1 MSILSA
7 WFWLLL
13 SLLPLIFLERWVHR
27 HLQGIWLLLFR
38 DPDLALIMYS
48 LLMLPGVILHEGSHW
63 LAATVL
69 GVRAGRF
76 SVVPER
82 LPDGT
87 LRLGYVETEH
97 ADPLREALIGVAPLL
112 LGAAAIIFIGYS
124 RLGVAPMGAA
134 LALGDLL
141 GAGTALSSMT
151 RLPNFWLWLY
161 LVFTI
166 SNSMLPSA
174 SDRRAWLP
182 VVITLVV
189 LTTLI
194 FYVGLGAA
202 LMEAL
207 AQPLDTAMRAL
218 ASAFTIT
225 VCLDLVIMPFIWLFE
240 RGLTRLT
247 GLKVEYE

>member
-1 MSILSA
+1 
-7 WFWLLL
+7 
-13 SLLPLIFLERWVHR
+13 
-27 HLQGIWLLLFR
+27 
-38 DPDLALIMYS
+38 
-48 LLMLPGVILHEGSHW
+48 
-63 LAATVL
+63 TVL
-69 GVRAGRF
+69 GVLAGRF

-112 LGAAAIIFIGYS
+112 FGAAAIIFIGYS

-134 LALGDLL
+134 LALGDPL
-141 GAGTALSSMT
+141 GAGAALNNMM

-161 LVFTI
+161 LIFTI

-182 VVITLVV
+182 VAVTVVV
-189 LTTLI
+189 LTALI
-194 FYVGLGAA
+194 FYVGLGSA

-207 AQPLDTAMRAL
+207 AHPLDTGMRAL
-218 ASAFTIT
+218 ATAFTIT
-225 VCLDLVIMPFIWLFE
+225 VGLDLVLTPVIWLFE
-240 RGLTRLT
+240 NGLTRLT

>member
-48 LLMLPGVILHEGSHW
+48 LIMLPGVIVHEGSHW
-63 LAATVL
+63 VAATIL

-97 ADPLREALIGVAPLL
+97 ADPLREALIGAAPLL
-112 LGAAAIIFIGYS
+112 IGAAAIIFIGYS

-134 LALGDLL
+134 LAQGDLL
-141 GAGTALSSMT
+141 GAGAALDGMT

-161 LVFTI
+161 LIFTI

-182 VVITLVV
+182 VVVTVII
-189 LTTLI
+189 LTALI
-194 FYVGLGAA
+194 FYVGLGSA
-202 LMEAL
+202 LMDAL
-207 AQPLDTAMRAL
+207 AEPLDSAMRAL
-218 ASAFTIT
+218 ATAFTIT
-225 VCLDLVIMPFIWLFE
+225 VCLDLVIMPIIWLFE
-240 RGLTRLT
+240 GGLTRLT